1 MTLENG
7 KPRSVTMC
15 NALYVPKLTCNLF
28 SVRATVMKGNTVK
41 FENGSCWIYDRN
53 GILLGTG
60 LLVDKLYYLQCTSV
74 TQECST
80 VAIGSEVNN
89 KADLWHQRL
98 GHLNE
103 SQLRE
108 MASQDLV
115 RGVNIPKSTRISFC
129 EKCVEGKMAKKPF
142 KLVGEIQS
150 MSKLQRVHSDVCEP
164 MPTESIGGSR
174 YFATFIDDYSKC
186 CTVYFMKNKSGVFNK
201 FKEFELITTNECDCS
216 IGTLRTDNGGE
227 HLSKEFE
234 SYLQSRGIHHELSAP
249 YSPAQNGVAER
260 FNRTLMESARA
271 MMAQAGLS
279 EHYWAEAVATAA
291 YLKNRIPT
299 RSLKKTTPYE
309 KWYGRK
315 PDLSH
320 IRVFGCLCYAYI
332 PDTNRKGKLSKKATF
347 IGYGLQTKG

>member
-1 MTLENG
+1 MTQRKELFVNYEEFDKPQKVGMGDGHTVEACGRGDIHFTMTLENG

-28 SVRATVMKGNTVK
+28 SVRATVMKGNKMK

-80 VAIGSEVNN
+80 VATGSEVNN
-89 KADLWHQRL
+89 KADLWHQRP

-115 RGVNIPKSTRISFC
+115 RGVNIPKSARTSFC

-150 MSKLQRVHSDVCEP
+150 MSKLRVHSDVCGP

-174 YFATFIDDYSKC
+174 YFVTFIDDYSRC
-186 CTVYFMKNKSGVFNK
+186 
-201 FKEFELITTNECDCS
+201 
-216 IGTLRTDNGGE
+216 
-227 HLSKEFE
+227 
-234 SYLQSRGIHHELSAP
+234 
-249 YSPAQNGVAER
+249 
-260 FNRTLMESARA
+260 
-271 MMAQAGLS
+271 
-279 EHYWAEAVATAA
+279 
-291 YLKNRIPT
+291 
-299 RSLKKTTPYE
+299 
-309 KWYGRK
+309 
-315 PDLSH
+315 
-320 IRVFGCLCYAYI
+320 
-332 PDTNRKGKLSKKATF
+332 
-347 IGYGLQTKG
+347 